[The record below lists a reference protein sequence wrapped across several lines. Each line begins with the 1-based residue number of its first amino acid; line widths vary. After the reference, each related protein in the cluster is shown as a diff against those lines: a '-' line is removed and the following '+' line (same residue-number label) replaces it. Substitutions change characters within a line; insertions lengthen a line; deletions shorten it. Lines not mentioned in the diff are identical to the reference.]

1 MSDGDEHGARPGRR
15 TGIPANGMKMHD
27 KRKVAYAVIM
37 GTCLTLVILAW
48 TVVRVYS
55 VTAAVV
61 MSIVALLMPP
71 VAAMVA
77 NAGDEQRPRR

>member
-1 MSDGDEHGARPGRR
+1 M
-15 TGIPANGMKMHD
+15 GI
-27 KRKVAYAVIM
+27 
-37 GTCLTLVILAW
+37 CLTLVILAW
-48 TVVRVYS
+48 TVIRLYS

-61 MSIVALLMPP
+61 MSVVAMLMPP